1 MESDFNKKL
10 GQANTFELLE
20 ALSKKPKSDIEF
32 ALFQILIDGKLN
44 YVNLS
49 NAYTAYL
56 EHTKNDYID
65 QLIEAECCV
74 TTHVIDFER
83 NVLPELKEPLDDWRK
98 NMIQR
103 SLYLLNKSKRINT
116 ESLNKLFEYDEEYA
130 KKLSWYEE
138 NKQGKF

>member
-32 ALFQILIDGKLN
+32 AIFQLLIDGKLN

-65 QLIEAECCV
+65 QLIEAE
-74 TTHVIDFER
+74 
-83 NVLPELKEPLDDWRK
+83 
-98 NMIQR
+98 
-103 SLYLLNKSKRINT
+103 S
-116 ESLNKLFEYDEEYA
+116 
-130 KKLSWYEE
+130 
-138 NKQGKF
+138 

>member
-1 MESDFNKKL
+1 METDINKTL

-20 ALSKKPKSDIEF
+20 ALSKKPKNEVEF
-32 ALFQILIDGKLN
+32 ALLQLLIDGKLK

-49 NAYTAYL
+49 NAYTTYL

-74 TTHVIDFER
+74 TTHVIDFEH
-83 NVLPELKEPLDDWRK
+83 NVLPHLKEPLDDWRK

-116 ESLNKLFEYDEEYA
+116 DSLNELFKYDEEYA
-130 KKLSWYEE
+130 KKLSWYEQ
-138 NKQGKF
+138 NKEGKF